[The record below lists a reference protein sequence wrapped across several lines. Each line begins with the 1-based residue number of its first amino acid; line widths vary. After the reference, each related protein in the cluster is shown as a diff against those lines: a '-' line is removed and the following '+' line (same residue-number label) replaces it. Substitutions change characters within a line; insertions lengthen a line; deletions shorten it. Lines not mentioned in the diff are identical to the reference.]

1 MKKRYFPA
9 LDGLRAYAALG
20 IVLMHV
26 LTNGMYELGAL
37 SGVIKSFTDFVFLFM
52 MVSSFSVCCGYY
64 DKTLKGGLKPAE
76 FYGRRFKKILPFF
89 ALLTLIDIV
98 MSPSISSVYEAFANL
113 TLCFGLLP
121 NPDINVI
128 GVGWFLGV
136 VFVFYI
142 IFPFLC
148 ALMSNKRRA
157 WITFLAAL
165 AFNILCTVYFFNA
178 DHVASGFRDRANIM
192 YCAVYFT
199 AGMLIYLY
207 RDKLVFS
214 KLWQRLVSLA
224 AIIVT
229 AAAYY
234 AFGSNVITT
243 LAVFFA
249 ILIYAVGVP
258 DTKSRILQNRLT
270 AFLSKISMEIYLCH
284 MLFFRAL
291 EKLNLTK
298 PFGNDAV
305 SYIAVTIAVIIGAV
319 VFSVAAQ
326 KGFERAGKK
335 IKFSIK
341 KPLS

>member
-1 MKKRYFPA
+1 MEKDRYLT
-9 LDGLRAYAALG
+9 LDGLRAYASLG

-26 LTNGMYELGAL
+26 MTNGMYSLGAPCET
-37 SGVIKSFTDFVFLFM
+37 VIKSFTDFVFLFM
-52 MVSSFSVCCGYY
+52 MVSSFSICCGYY
-64 DKTLKGGLKPAE
+64 EKTLKGELKPDE
-76 FYGRRFKKILPFF
+76 FYGHRFKKILPFF
-89 ALLTLIDIV
+89 ALLTLIDV
-98 MSPSISSVYEAFANL
+98 AMSPSVSSLYEAFANL

-148 ALMSNKRRA
+148 SLMSSKRRA
-157 WITFLAAL
+157 WLTFFAAF
-165 AFNILCTVYFFNA
+165 AFNILCTAYFFDA

-207 RDKLVFS
+207 RNKLVFS
-214 KLWQRLVSLA
+214 KLRQRLVSLA
-224 AIIVT
+224 SIAVT
-229 AAAYY
+229 TLTYY

-243 LAVFFA
+243 LAVFSA
-249 ILIYAVGVP
+249 ILIYAVGAP
-258 DTKSRILQNRLT
+258 KSHVLQNRLT

-284 MLFFRAL
+284 MLFFRLL
-291 EKLNLTK
+291 EKLSLTK
-298 PFGNDAV
+298 PFGNDAL

-319 VFSVAAQ
+319 IFSTTVK
-326 KGFERAGKK
+326 KGFEYAEKK
-335 IKFSIK
+335 IKL
-341 KPLS
+341 LSK